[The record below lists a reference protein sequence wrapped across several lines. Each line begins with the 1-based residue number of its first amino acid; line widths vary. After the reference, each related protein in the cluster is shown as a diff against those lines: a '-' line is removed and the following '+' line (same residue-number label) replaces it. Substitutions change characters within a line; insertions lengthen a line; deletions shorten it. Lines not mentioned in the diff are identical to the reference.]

1 MKRIILIIIM
11 ILFICGCTNN
21 KEKEQIKEN
30 NVKEKVEEKEKVK
43 EKEVIDT
50 YKDENTTPIGIYK
63 LEGNT
68 LTRLSTINETP
79 VVEKDIGIFQIYPSN
94 EENIYLNKGFGLA
107 CYDEWTKYNNI
118 KLGFNIKFSLSSG
131 ENISYNIFSPENTFD
146 KWEYLMNYL
155 YDDYTN
161 FGKGFYSH
169 IEKEEFNDNTLVTAI
184 KLQNSYSI
192 DQVNSKIILTVFTY
206 DTEDDFQDNE
216 YRGNSYH
223 SINICLEG
231 RDC

>member
-1 MKRIILIIIM
+1 MKKLLIIM
-11 ILFICGCTNN
+11 IILLTICGCT
-21 KEKEQIKEN
+21 KKVE
-30 NVKEKVEEKEKVK
+30 VKEKPKEEKK
-43 EKEVIDT
+43 EEIIKDT
-50 YKDENTTPIGIYK
+50 YKDENNTPIGIYN
-63 LEGNT
+63 LQGNT
-68 LTRLSTINETP
+68 LTKLTKINKTP
-79 VVEKDIGIFQIYPSN
+79 VVEQDLGVFQIYPSN
-94 EENIYLNKGFGLA
+94 EDTVNLDKGFGLA
-107 CYDEWTKYNNI
+107 CYDEWTKYPNV
-118 KLGFNIKFSLSSG
+118 KLGINIKFTLANG

-146 KWEYLMNYL
+146 QWEYLMNYL

-161 FGKGFYSH
+161 FGKSFYSH